1 MPRRIDED
9 HKEFHDVYSG
19 RKRKE
24 LKKYIKNGSIFRNR
38 GKNGKVVL
46 TIPKIDIP
54 HIVYGDNGS
63 GGIGRGEGEEGEVI
77 GKDEGQAGKGKGKG
91 KAGDV
96 EGEGIDI
103 SVDLE
108 EVLKFLKEELHLPDM
123 KPKPND
129 TYEEIVKK
137 YNNIS
142 LVGPESLRHNTRT
155 LKQALKRQCADNSIN
170 KLHKIPGFK
179 NPIKLIV
186 PINSDKRYRQFN
198 EVKVPSSNAVIFFA
212 RDGSAS
218 MDQYKCDIVSDM
230 CWWIDVWIRRF
241 YKKVERAYLW
251 HDTIAKEVD
260 ENKFYKYRYGGGT
273 KCSSVLRLASK
284 MMENRYN
291 PTKWNIYL
299 FYFTDGEN
307 WGGDNEVFNEML
319 QSEFNYNNVNMVG
332 VTQVLSWNYQNS
344 LKEYIDDNNKNKNLK
359 SVQIDY
365 TSSNFEISDEDR
377 DSQIKDAIIGL
388 LGNKK

>member
-1 MPRRIDED
+1 
-9 HKEFHDVYSG
+9 
-19 RKRKE
+19 
-24 LKKYIKNGSIFRNR
+24 
-38 GKNGKVVL
+38 VVL

-77 GKDEGQAGKGKGKG
+77 GKDEGQAGKGKGK
-91 KAGDV
+91 AGDE

-142 LVGPESLRHNTRT
+142 LAGPESLRHNTRT

-198 EVKVPSSNAVIFFA
+198 EVKIPSSNAVIFFA